1 MGREV
6 TQLDLGLWSG
16 STLPSLRSRNGRRRA
31 RRARGGRSLLPVAGL
46 PGFRGDLPEWS
57 YQQVISRERNA
68 RPSRRRSNSF
78 ATARQHPSSIVGRA
92 GNCALALPHQQSDV
106 CDVEDGGEDA
116 KARMNGSLPEDERW
130 SVCRATSCPKQARHK
145 LTRNNRRRSIASVNP
160 GHNQIVRVNCR
171 LVLGSNLIV
180 GLLIANSRPAEM
192 KLNPCSR
199 ILNPSRSTKKLR
211 RS

>member
-16 STLPSLRSRNGRRRA
+16 STLPSLRSGNGRRRA

-116 KARMNGSLPEDERW
+116 RPRMNGSLPEDERW
-130 SVCRATSCPKQARHK
+130 SDCAEP
-145 LTRNNRRRSIASVNP
+145 L
-160 GHNQIVRVNCR
+160 
-171 LVLGSNLIV
+171 LVLNRPDTSSLGTIV
-180 GLLIANSRPAEM
+180 VAPLRAS
-192 KLNPCSR
+192 
-199 ILNPSRSTKKLR
+199 ILDTIRSFV
-211 RS
+211 